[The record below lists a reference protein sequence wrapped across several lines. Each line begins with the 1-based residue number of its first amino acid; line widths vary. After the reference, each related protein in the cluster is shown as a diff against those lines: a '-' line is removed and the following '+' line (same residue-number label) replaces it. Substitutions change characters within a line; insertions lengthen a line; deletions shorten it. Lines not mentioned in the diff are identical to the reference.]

1 MRRKVINRIRYAL
14 TLSPKKAVLK
24 GIFSLIPNKQ
34 TRLKFLDKYNLRP
47 EPTHYGDRFIYSG
60 EDANAKI
67 LSLLQTGKPCLI
79 TRFGSAELS
88 IIGYFFAHKN
98 KVEIKYPKKAVDRI
112 YFTSGFF
119 PADNTRLT
127 RFASEVLNIVPNIDL
142 IGVWRFKDMDERDI
156 LNTYNKS
163 ATLVPI
169 SSLAGCV
176 FTSLHPWTKYLEGK
190 KVLVIHP
197 FAETVKIQYKKREKL
212 FKNPNALP
220 KFDLRVIKAVQGI
233 GGKDNAKFKDWFE
246 ALDSMYKQIDETDF
260 DIAIIGAG
268 AYGMHLGN
276 YIKQK
281 GKQAIHLGGATQRLF
296 GIKGQKYEKVANKYW
311 IEPLPEEK
319 IPREKL
325 QEFVKYEGGFSYY

>member
-14 TLSPKKAVLK
+14 TLSPKKAALK
-24 GIFSLIPNKQ
+24 GIFSLIPNK
-34 TRLKFLDKYNLRP
+34 TARLNLLDKYNLRP
-47 EPTHYGDRFIYSG
+47 KSTHYGDRFIYSG

-79 TRFGSAELS
+79 TRFGSSELS
-88 IIGYFFAHKN
+88 IVGYFFAHKN
-98 KVEIKYPKKAVDRI
+98 KAEVKYPKKATDRI
-112 YFTSGFF
+112 CVTAGFF
-119 PADNTRLT
+119 PADNTKLT
-127 RFASEVLNIVPNIDL
+127 RFASEVLNIIPNIDL

-163 ATLVPI
+163 ATLIPI
-169 SSLAGCV
+169 SSLAGSV
-176 FTSLHPWTKYLEGK
+176 FASLHPWTKYLEGK

-197 FAETVKIQYKKREKL
+197 FAETIKMQYKKREKL
-212 FKNPNALP
+212 FENSDILP
-220 KFDLRVIKAVQGI
+220 KFDLQVIKAVQGI

-246 ALDSMYKQIDETDF
+246 ALDSMYKQIDKTDF

-281 GKQAIHLGGATQRLF
+281 GKQAVHLGGSTQKLF
-296 GIKGQKYEKVANKYW
+296 GIKGARYQSPNKYW
-311 IEPLPEEK
+311 TDPLPEEQISK
-319 IPREKL
+319 KDL
-325 QEFVKYEGGFSYY
+325 QEFIKYEGGYAYF